1 MFYEQ
6 DWVMKQIRLLV
17 RFVARAVFK
26 KDTAEYKELIEES
39 LAGTDILHR
48 ELMIFLEEGR
58 ICEAENHLFENID
71 KTEKSH
77 LALALD
83 FYERLNLL
91 SDEELEKADFSR
103 EEVKEGL
110 NNALGLFGLDFA
122 KEMFY

>member
-26 KDTAEYKELIEES
+26 KDTAEYKELVEES
-39 LAGTDILHR
+39 LAGTDLLHR
-48 ELMIFLEEGR
+48 ELTELVKQGKV
-58 ICEAENHLFENID
+58 CEAENLLFENLD
-71 KTEKSH
+71 KTFKCH

-103 EEVKEGL
+103 EEIKEGL
-110 NNALGLFGLDFA
+110 NTVLELFGMDFV
-122 KEMFY
+122 KDMFN

>member
-6 DWVMKQIRLLV
+6 DWVMKQIRLLA

-48 ELMIFLEEGR
+48 ELMIFLEEGK
-58 ICEAENHLFENID
+58 ICEAENYLFENID
-71 KTEKSH
+71 SADKKY
-77 LALALD
+77 LALVLD
-83 FYERLNLL
+83 FYEKLNLL
-91 SDEELEKADFSR
+91 SDEELEKAEFSR

-110 NNALGLFGLDFA
+110 NNALELFGLDFV
-122 KEMFY
+122 KEMFC